1 MHERSLPPA
10 EVPPAAS
17 GSAASPPRSDGQP
30 NGRAP
35 VDDPRALQILS
46 TEHWSLLAGRT
57 LAYNESFTRA
67 GMLVTA
73 VTGTIVALGFVAQA
87 TGFGP
92 DFRWLA
98 LLLLALDLVLGIGTI
113 IRAGETDDQDF
124 RAIQAMNRIR
134 HAYLEMVPG
143 LAPYFSTSPHDDMRG
158 VVASYWAI
166 PTSPAFLPN
175 VTHGLGTLGAA
186 VGFVVAVLTGAIAGL
201 IALQVGATG
210 LVPAVVGLLGFVVCM
225 LAEFAFGYR
234 RIQALAT
241 RFEARFPSPSDAP
254 VDAGRSR

>member
-10 EVPPAAS
+10 EVPPAAAPSHVSSS
-17 GSAASPPRSDGQP
+17 GGRS
-30 NGRAP
+30 
-35 VDDPRALQILS
+35 VLDDPRAMQILS
-46 TEHWSLLAGRT
+46 TEHWSLLASRS

-87 TGFGP
+87 IGFGP

-98 LLLLALDLVLGIGTI
+98 LLLLGLDLVLGIGTI

-158 VVASYWAI
+158 VVATYWAV
-166 PTSPAFLPN
+166 PSSPAFLPN

-186 VGFVVAVLTGAIAGL
+186 VAFIVALLTGAIAGL
-201 IALQVGATG
+201 IALQLGATG
-210 LVPAVVGLLGFVVCM
+210 PATAAAGVLVFVLCM
-225 LAEFAFGYR
+225 LAEFALGYR
-234 RIQALAT
+234 RIQALDA
-241 RFEARFPSPSDAP
+241 RFEVRFPSPSSGPADP
-254 VDAGRSR
+254 GGSG